1 MRSTFKLLF
10 YINRNKVK
18 SDSTTA
24 VLCRISIDGKKSA
37 VTTGIYCRPGDW
49 DSKKCEIKTVRENNR
64 LAAFRSRL
72 EEAYAN
78 LLRNQGVVTAELLKT
93 TVSGANSVPEYL
105 LQAGEVERERL
116 RIRSKEI
123 NSTSTYR
130 QSKTTQLNLRQ
141 FVESRGMRDIAFSDI
156 TGEFAESFKVF
167 LKKELGH
174 RNGHVNHC
182 LCWLNRLIYIAVDR
196 EVLRANPIEDVAY
209 EKKDAPKLR
218 HISRNELKRMMETP
232 MPDPM
237 MELARR
243 TFIFSCMTGLA
254 YADTRALHPRHIG
267 RTSEGRRYIRIRRA
281 KTDVEAFI
289 PLHPVAE
296 QILELY
302 NTTDE
307 GKPVFPLPVRDV
319 LWYEV
324 HGMGVALG
332 MRENLSY
339 HMARHSFGTL
349 TLTAGIPIE
358 SIARMMGHTNIDST
372 QVYAQVTDRK
382 ISSDMDRLMER
393 KSLNLNTIL
402 YQCRVIILLQQLLDV
417 RLPVQDLPTELDIGN
432 PSLVPVILQA
442 PAADLQ
448 CLGKLP
454 VGQEPFPVEGRT
466 VVTGKTFHFFL
477 YIVQQGEEPADA
489 PVFLIDNSF
498 HFFRSLKVSVL
509 SSFPH
514 RLLLAS
520 DADVGHQPLHVLRF
534 VIELPL
540 EAGERQPSGIA
551 EGL

>member
-18 SDSTTA
+18 SDGTTA

-37 VTTGIYCRPGDW
+37 VTTGIYCKPGDW
-49 DSKKCEIKTVRENNR
+49 DSKKCEIKTARENNR
-64 LAAFRSRL
+64 LAAFRGRL
-72 EEAYAN
+72 EEAYGN

-116 RIRSKEI
+116 RVRSKEI

-141 FVESRGMRDIAFSDI
+141 FIESRGMKDIAFSDI
-156 TGEFAESFKVF
+156 TEEFAESFKVF

-209 EKKDAPKLR
+209 ERKEAPKLR
-218 HISRNELKRMMETP
+218 HISRSELKRMMETP
-232 MPDPM
+232 LPDPM

-243 TFIFSCMTGLA
+243 TFIFSSLTGLA

-267 RTSEGRRYIRIRRA
+267 TKKVY
-281 KTDVEAFI
+281 
-289 PLHPVAE
+289 PH
-296 QILELY
+296 LY
-302 NTTDE
+302 NTTDDDR
-307 GKPVFPLPVRDV
+307 PVFPLPVRDV

-332 MRENLSY
+332 MKENLSY

-358 SIARMMGHTNIDST
+358 SIARIMGHTNIDST

-393 KSLNLNTIL
+393 RK
-402 YQCRVIILLQQLLDV
+402 
-417 RLPVQDLPTELDIGN
+417 
-432 PSLVPVILQA
+432 
-442 PAADLQ
+442 PAA
-448 CLGKLP
+448 GK
-454 VGQEPFPVEGRT
+454 
-466 VVTGKTFHFFL
+466 
-477 YIVQQGEEPADA
+477 
-489 PVFLIDNSF
+489 
-498 HFFRSLKVSVL
+498 
-509 SSFPH
+509 
-514 RLLLAS
+514 
-520 DADVGHQPLHVLRF
+520 
-534 VIELPL
+534 
-540 EAGERQPSGIA
+540 EAAG
-551 EGL
+551 

>member
-18 SDSTTA
+18 SDGTTA

-37 VTTGIYCRPGDW
+37 VTTGIYCKPGDW
-49 DSKKCEIKTVRENNR
+49 NSKKCEIKTARENNR
-64 LAAFRSRL
+64 LTAFRGRL
-72 EEAYAN
+72 EEAYGN

-116 RIRSKEI
+116 RVRSKEI

-141 FVESRGMRDIAFSDI
+141 FSCCISAKSTQICSCIQETTHLYLRQFIESLGMKEIAFSNI
-156 TGEFAESFKVF
+156 TEGFAEAIMDWLMKA
-167 LKKELGH
+167 LGH
-174 RNGHVNHC
+174 RDGLLNHC

-209 EKKDAPKLR
+209 ERKEAPKLR
-218 HISRNELKRMMETP
+218 HISRSELKRMMETP
-232 MPDPM
+232 LPDPM

-243 TFIFSCMTGLA
+243 TFIFSSLTGLA

-267 RTSEGRRYIRIRRA
+267 TTSEGRRYIRIRRA

-289 PLHPVAE
+289 PLHPIAG
-296 QILELY
+296 QILDLY
-302 NTTDE
+302 NTTDDDR
-307 GKPVFPLPVRDV
+307 PVFPLPVRDV

-332 MRENLSY
+332 MKENLSY

-393 KSLNLNTIL
+393 RK
-402 YQCRVIILLQQLLDV
+402 
-417 RLPVQDLPTELDIGN
+417 
-432 PSLVPVILQA
+432 
-442 PAADLQ
+442 PAA
-448 CLGKLP
+448 GK
-454 VGQEPFPVEGRT
+454 
-466 VVTGKTFHFFL
+466 
-477 YIVQQGEEPADA
+477 
-489 PVFLIDNSF
+489 
-498 HFFRSLKVSVL
+498 
-509 SSFPH
+509 
-514 RLLLAS
+514 
-520 DADVGHQPLHVLRF
+520 
-534 VIELPL
+534 
-540 EAGERQPSGIA
+540 EAAG
-551 EGL
+551 